1 MEHGN
6 GMYQDRSRP
15 VPLHFLD
22 TRETRKKL
30 QSLLK
35 NFFKK
40 IKPQEPDLVAPQQ
53 EYVDVYS
60 EREFAGYTAFY
71 CYNTFLCKTF
81 QTL

>member
-1 MEHGN
+1 MVTACIKIA
-6 GMYQDRSRP
+6 QDQFPFTSWTP
-15 VPLHFLD
+15 GK
-22 TRETRKKL
+22 REKKL

-71 CYNTFLCKTF
+71 CYNTFSCKTF